1 VQNAVWGTENS
12 IFVLEDERRAGDSKV
27 MDVDGVEALVR
38 SREEE
43 GDVRTK
49 MEEDG
54 RRRDS

>member
-1 VQNAVWGTENS
+1 MQDAVWGTENG

>member
-1 VQNAVWGTENS
+1 MQDAVWGTEDG
-12 IFVLEDERRAGDSKV
+12 ILVLEDERRAGDSKV
-27 MDVDGVEALVR
+27 VDVDGVEALLR